1 MTYFLNC
8 GTLQQCGHPVIWCF
22 SLQLSTRV
30 EEYSVL
36 KSNIWYKGMHFLTQK
51 YLIEYFIQNE
61 CFSHIINKLTSQ
73 NYMESI
79 LTSNF

>member
-1 MTYFLNC
+1 MWPHNGLVLIATVEY
-8 GTLQQCGHPVIWCF
+8 
-22 SLQLSTRV
+22 RV

-36 KSNIWYKGMHFLTQK
+36 KSNIWYKEMHFLTQK